1 MLSVFGS
8 LLIGVALLF
17 LQALAAVPWVVAL
30 ILSEQDRRV
39 LMRALLHPF
48 SAQLVIR
55 VGIVV
60 LVILGI
66 DLGFGTFVQE
76 REALENAGR
85 AYAALLQ
92 LQLTLDF
99 FLLGFWCLLKL
110 WPKGGAV
117 AQAAFR
123 EGVRQW
129 MFWLLVSLAV
139 ALMGISV
146 FVPYFTFG
154 EDYLVVKQLGYDTI
168 LLAAALFGTL
178 AASLSISEEIEGRTA
193 VTLLSKP
200 ISRRQFLLGKYVGI
214 VLAGLFMFGMLAVWF
229 EGVLLA
235 KHWFE
240 RLSDTANVQE
250 STIQES
256 QRLGVVAT
264 PAWIL
269 QTLKRWDLPAQIT
282 DLLRGIGQWA
292 AHTWDTLPGLALYFS
307 QVMVLV
313 ALAVALATR
322 VPMVVNLVTVLSV
335 YFLSHLTPVLSGIAA
350 RAQATSR
357 DSTVPR
363 LLGFVTQVFDTL
375 LPDLSSFR
383 MDPTLLS
390 DAPPPPLQF
399 AQYVGSVTFYALL
412 YTTIVLLLGLLL
424 FEDKDV
430 A

>member
-1 MLSVFGS
+1 MLSIFGS
-8 LLIGVALLF
+8 VLIGVALLL
-17 LQALAAVPWVVAL
+17 LQVLAAVPWVLAL
-30 ILSEQDRRV
+30 VLSEQNWRD
-39 LMRALLHPF
+39 
-48 SAQLVIR
+48 VIR
-55 VGIVV
+55 YPKQIAIRVV
-60 LVILGI
+60 VFLLSALAV
-66 DLGFGTFVQE
+66 DAGFGIFVQE
-76 REALENAGR
+76 REALEIAGR
-85 AYAALLQ
+85 IYAAILQ
-92 LQLTLDF
+92 LQLTLDL
-99 FLLGFWCLLKL
+99 FLLTFWCLLKL

-129 MFWLLVSLAV
+129 MFWLLVSLAM

-154 EDYLVVKQLGYDTI
+154 EDYLVVKQLGYDMI

-178 AASLSISEEIEGRTA
+178 SASLSISEEIEGRTA

-229 EGVLLA
+229 EGVLLV
-235 KHWFE
+235 KHWFD
-240 RLSDTANVQE
+240 RLSDTSSVLE
-250 STIQES
+250 STTQES
-256 QRLGVVAT
+256 QRLGVVST
-264 PAWIL
+264 PQWFL
-269 QTLKRWDLPAQIT
+269 QTLKQWDLPTQIT
-282 DLLRGIGQWA
+282 DLLRGIGQWG

-313 ALAVALATR
+313 ALSVALATR

-350 RAQATSR
+350 RARLAPGG
-357 DSTVPR
+357 DSSPVPR

-390 DAPPPPLQF
+390 DSPPPPLQF
-399 AQYVGSVTFYALL
+399 AQYVGSVTFYAVL
-412 YTTIVLLLGLLL
+412 YTIIVLLLGLLL